1 MTVFLIKIFMELKEL
16 LLVLRKQKTFYIGVI
31 FIFIFSSWIWHKEQS
46 EKYQATLLI
55 NIGRAG
61 ASQAT
66 DYTFD
71 SFYRLQADERFAD
84 TVVRWLS
91 TPRIVEDIY
100 REARLDPTPLGMKDL
115 DRVFSAGRMS
125 SQMISVRYTA
135 ADHQVLARLSEAA
148 VVVLNRYT
156 DTLNTEAKDRSWF
169 VVIGSDPVIRDA
181 RSSLDIALSV
191 GLVAGLFFGFW
202 LVLLRHYFKSEEK
215 EE

>member
-1 MTVFLIKIFMELKEL
+1 MTVFLMKIFMELKEL
-16 LLVLRKQKTFYIGVI
+16 LEILRKQRTFYIGVI
-31 FIFIFSSWIWHKEQS
+31 LIFLLGSWIWQVRQPEQ
-46 EKYQATLLI
+46 YQATLLV

-66 DYTFD
+66 DYTYD

-100 REARLDPTPLGMKDL
+100 REARLDSTALDMKDL
-115 DRVFSAGRMS
+115 SGVFAAGRLS
-125 SQMISVRYTA
+125 SQMISVRYAA
-135 ADHQVLARLSEAA
+135 ADRPVLDRLADAA

-181 RSSLDIALSV
+181 RIGLGLAFAV
-191 GLVAGLFFGFW
+191 GLALGVFFGFW
-202 LVLLRHYFKSEEK
+202 LVLVRHYLKSGEK
-215 EE
+215 KE